1 MKAFLVCIAPFV
13 AVALA
18 INYPALTF
26 VLYGA
31 GAIGVSFYFA
41 RVP

>member
-1 MKAFLVCIAPFV
+1 MKPLIVCILPFV

-18 INYPALTF
+18 MSYPAATF
-26 VLYGA
+26 IIYGA
-31 GAIGVSFYFA
+31 GAIAVSFYFA